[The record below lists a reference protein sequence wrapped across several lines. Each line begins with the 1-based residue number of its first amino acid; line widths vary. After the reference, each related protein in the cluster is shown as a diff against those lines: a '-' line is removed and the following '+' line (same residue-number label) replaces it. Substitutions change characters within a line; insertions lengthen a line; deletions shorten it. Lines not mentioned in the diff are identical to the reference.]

1 MSSDRHTGS
10 AEATTRVFDD
20 PAEVARAAAG
30 ELVLRLIGIQASRRT
45 ASLVLTGGGVGTAML
60 AAVADD
66 PDQERVDWSAVSLWW
81 GDERFL
87 PAGDGDRNE
96 TGARS
101 ALLDRLPGLDPA
113 NVHPMPASDGP
124 AGADVGPAAAAYA
137 AELAAAADPWTGSP
151 GELAGVPHLDVV
163 LLGVGP
169 DGHVASLFPDR
180 SDPAAGAVVIPVTDS
195 PKPPPVRTSLTLA
208 VLNSADE
215 VWLLATGGEKAD
227 AVHSARTS
235 PGRLPAARVHGTRL
249 TRWWLDAAAAG
260 EGRPSQG

>member
-1 MSSDRHTGS
+1 VTTDRHLAAPES
-10 AEATTRVFDD
+10 VTRVFDD

-30 ELVLRLIGIQASRRT
+30 ELVLRIIGIQASRGT
-45 ASLVLTGGGVGTAML
+45 ASVVLTGGGVGTAML

-66 PDQERVDWSAVSLWW
+66 PDSARVDWSRVSVWW

-101 ALLDRLPGLDPA
+101 ALLDRVPGLDPA
-113 NVHPMPASDGP
+113 NVHAMPASDGP
-124 AGADVGPAAAAYA
+124 GGPDIEAAAAAYA
-137 AELAAAADPWTGSP
+137 AELAAAAVDPAIALH
-151 GELAGVPHLDVV
+151 GERPGVPHIDVV

-169 DGHVASLFPDR
+169 DGHVASLFPER
-180 SDPAAGAVVIPVTDS
+180 ADPDPTAVVVAVTDS
-195 PKPPPVRTSLTLA
+195 PKPPPARTSLTYA

-215 VWLLATGGEKAD
+215 VWLLATGAEKAG
-227 AVHSARTS
+227 AVQSARS
-235 PGRLPAARVHGTRL
+235 DPGGLPASRVHGTKL

-260 EGRPSQG
+260 GR